1 LDRREFLKT
10 AMVTAA
16 AAQGARAQN
25 GPVRNLKR
33 PLAITMWDF
42 SWLERRWPGAGYED
56 WDSIL
61 DELKQ
66 RGYDAVRID
75 AYPHLV
81 AAAASRTWELL
92 PRWNQQVWGSPA
104 KNRVRVQPELNQ
116 FIRKCADRG
125 LWVALST
132 WFRQDADDTRMK
144 IRRPEDLGQVWKT
157 TLDSIAADGLLKH
170 VLYVDLCNEFP
181 LPDWAPFLPSD
192 TERANQR
199 GQEWMRN
206 AIAAVR
212 TAYPQMDFTFSITTE
227 YEKLKKQDVSMLDFL
242 EAHIWMTQWTTFYDD
257 IAYTYERFDPKGYEN
272 LVERGK
278 KVYLSNPDH
287 WKAGLVHGIHTIADW
302 SRATRKPLV
311 TTECWAVVDY
321 KDWPLLEWD
330 WVKELCELG
339 VQTASATGRWV
350 AMATSN
356 FCGPQFAGMWRDISW
371 HQRLTGMIH
380 EGPVERDQSNR

>member
-1 LDRREFLKT
+1 
-10 AMVTAA
+10 
-16 AAQGARAQN
+16 
-25 GPVRNLKR
+25 
-33 PLAITMWDF
+33 MWDF

-81 AAAASRTWELL
+81 AAAPGRTWELL
-92 PRWNQQVWGSPA
+92 PRWNQQNWGSPA

-125 LWVALST
+125 LRVALST

-144 IRRPEDLGQVWKT
+144 IRTPEDHGRVWKT

-170 VLYVDLCNEFP
+170 ILYVDLCNEFP
-181 LPDWAPFLPSD
+181 LPDWAPFLPPN
-192 TERANQR
+192 TERANKQ
-199 GQEWMRN
+199 GQDWMRR

-212 TAYPQMDFTFSITTE
+212 RAYPSLDFTFSVTTE
-227 YEKLKKQDVSMLDFL
+227 YDALKQQDVSMLDFL
-242 EAHIWMTQWTTFYDD
+242 EAHVWMTQWTTFYDD
-257 IAYTYERFDPKGYEN
+257 VGYNYERFDTKGFDN

-287 WKAGLVHGIHTIADW
+287 WKAGLVSGVKTIADW
-302 SRATRKPLV
+302 SRATNKPLI
-311 TTECWAVVDY
+311 TTECWAVIDY

-330 WVKELCELG
+330 WVKDLCELG
-339 VQTASATGRWV
+339 VRTASSTGRWV

-356 FCGPQFAGMWRDISW
+356 FCGPQFAGMWRDVPW
-371 HQRLTGMIH
+371 HRRLTDVIH
-380 EGPVERDQSNR
+380 QGPIHLAS

>member
-1 LDRREFLKT
+1 MDRREFLK
-10 AMVTAA
+10 AALVTAA
-16 AAQGARAQN
+16 TTRSAWAQKSALGR
-25 GPVRNLKR
+25 LSR

-81 AAAASRTWELL
+81 AASPGRTWELL

-144 IRRPEDLGQVWKT
+144 IQRPEDLGRVWKT
-157 TLDSIAADGLLKH
+157 TLDTIAQDDLMKH
-170 VLYVDLCNEFP
+170 ILYVDLCNEFP
-181 LPDWAPFLPSD
+181 LPDWAPFLPPN
-192 TERANQR
+192 TERANKL

-212 TAYPQMDFTFSITTE
+212 PAYPQMDFTFSITTE
-227 YEKLKKQDVSMLDFL
+227 YEKLNKQDVSMLDFL

-257 IAYTYERFDPKGYEN
+257 ISYSYERFDPKGYEN
-272 LVERGK
+272 LVEHGK

-287 WKAGLVHGIHTIADW
+287 WKEGLVSGIQTIAKW
-302 SRATRKPLV
+302 SRATRKPLI

-330 WVKELCELG
+330 WVKQLCELG
-339 VQTASATGRWV
+339 VRTASATGRWV

-356 FCGPQFAGMWRDISW
+356 FCGPQFAGMWRDIAW
-371 HQRLTGMIH
+371 HQRLTDAIH
-380 EGPVERDQSNR
+380 RGSIERD